1 MQVGYNLRKA
11 DKVNLITI
19 LLLVIIICGQ
29 VAMADGL
36 ANSVVQLTAGAVI
49 AIIMFL
55 NYFFP
60 MKSYIRGLLFASL
73 TSLVITGLIFA
84 DGYSLNK
91 HYMFLVSIAMV
102 SLYFKKELIL
112 IHGILVN
119 IEYIILYVFVPDS
132 FLSEIHTYSDFTT
145 IIILTDGVLILLY
158 FLTKWG
164 NDLVNKT
171 AEKEA
176 ETGKLLGKLNGMFQS
191 IKEVAATL
199 DGSIGVLNEKTSN
212 INETSKGILESVQ
225 QISAAIQEEASSVN
239 VINGTMNSSMQ
250 GLNQSVSLSHGIMDK
265 TNSMESMVEDGWR
278 KVETAKN
285 SMSTVQSAI
294 SMTAIT
300 VTELKESLDMI
311 NSLLYSIKD
320 IAGQTTLLAL
330 NASIESARAGEQG
343 KGFAVV
349 AEQIRRLSEQSKAIV
364 ADITE
369 VTDHISEKSAEA
381 AEKSVEGD
389 KAANSGLAMMSEV
402 ADFFKHIKDYYKDT
416 NGEFQKNVKGIEEL
430 VNNFIEIQEQ
440 LMNVAS
446 ISEEN
451 SAATEEILSYIEEE
465 NSQIGFI
472 SETVGQIKALNDR
485 MKDQRNAMK
494 NMN

>member
-29 VAMADGL
+29 VVMADGL
-36 ANSVVQLTAGAVI
+36 ANSGVQLTAGAVI
-49 AIIMFL
+49 AAIMFL
-55 NYFFP
+55 NYFIP
-60 MKSYIRGLLFASL
+60 MKSFIRGLLFASL
-73 TSLVITGLIFA
+73 TSFVITGLIFA

-102 SLYFKKELIL
+102 SLYFKKELIM

-119 IEYIILYVFVPDS
+119 MEYIILYVFVPDS
-132 FLSEIHTYSDFTT
+132 LLSEIHTYSDFTT

-176 ETGKLLGKLNGMFQS
+176 ETGKLLGRLNGMFQS
-191 IKEVAATL
+191 IKEVAGTL
-199 DGSIGVLNEKTSN
+199 DGSIGVLNEKTLN

-278 KVETAKN
+278 KVEKAKN

-294 SMTAIT
+294 SLTAVT

-320 IAGQTTLLAL
+320 IAGQTNLLAL

-349 AEQIRRLSEQSKAIV
+349 AEQIRRLSEQSRAIV
-364 ADITE
+364 VDITE
-369 VTDHISEKSAEA
+369 VTDRISDKSAEA

-402 ADFFKHIKDYYKDT
+402 AEFFKQIKDYYKDT
-416 NGEFQKNVKGIEEL
+416 NGEFQKNVKEIEEL

-440 LMNVAS
+440 MMNVAS

-472 SETVGQIKALNDR
+472 SETVGQIKALNGR

-494 NMN
+494 NLN